1 MAKRVW
7 IASGEL
13 KTDEAKAD
21 ALAEVKEFLDT
32 YDGTASIEASVVK
45 EEEGGR

>member
-7 IASGEL
+7 ISSGEL
-13 KTDEAKAD
+13 NTAEAKAE

-45 EEEGGR
+45 EDTKD